1 MLVAVIFA
9 PLFFFL
15 LESVSER
22 VARRDVPAR
31 GAAPTAH
38 EAD

>member
-1 MLVAVIFA
+1 MLVAVVFA

-22 VARRDVPAR
+22 FS
-31 GAAPTAH
+31 APRKAK
-38 EAD
+38 